1 MYKCEEVLPYGN
13 QGEKKR
19 QQVENMFDS
28 ISGAYDKM
36 NRMMTLSRDIEWR
49 RKAIDSLKDFDPK
62 KILDIATGTGDFA
75 IESCNRLAPDSVMGV
90 DISEKMMEV
99 GKEKVAKLGL
109 QDKISFRY
117 GDSLSLEFGDAS
129 FDAVTIAFGVRNFQ
143 NLEVGLKEMS
153 RVLRPG
159 GRLVILEM
167 SEPYKIFKP
176 FYWLYAKVVIPFIG
190 RMMSKND
197 SAYGYLPAS
206 ISVFPHGKPMFE
218 LLEKVG
224 MTDVKRRRF
233 TFGVCS
239 LYLATKK

>member
-1 MYKCEEVLPYGN
+1 
-13 QGEKKR
+13 
-19 QQVENMFDS
+19 MFDS

-36 NRMMTLSRDIEWR
+36 NRVMTLSLDIRWR
-49 RKAIDSLKDFDPK
+49 RKAIDSLKEFDPK

-75 IESCNRLAPDSVMGV
+75 IESCNRLAPETVTGV

-109 QDKISFRY
+109 QDKISFQL
-117 GDSLSLEFGDAS
+117 GDSLNLEFADAS
-129 FDAVTIAFGVRNFQ
+129 YDAVTIAFGVRNFQ
-143 NLEVGLKEMS
+143 NLELGLSEMS
-153 RVLRPG
+153 RVLRPD

-176 FYWLYAKVVIPFIG
+176 FYWLYAKVMIPFIG
-190 RMMSKND
+190 KLMSKND
-197 SAYGYLPAS
+197 SAYSYLPAS

-224 MTDVKRRRF
+224 FTDVKRRRF

-239 LYLATKK
+239 LYLAKKK

>member
-90 DISEKMMEV
+90 DIMMNCPLPSSAV
-99 GKEKVAKLGL
+99 FHPKKAASGRTGACGM
-109 QDKISFRY
+109 
-117 GDSLSLEFGDAS
+117 DS
-129 FDAVTIAFGVRNFQ
+129 
-143 NLEVGLKEMS
+143 
-153 RVLRPG
+153 
-159 GRLVILEM
+159 
-167 SEPYKIFKP
+167 
-176 FYWLYAKVVIPFIG
+176 
-190 RMMSKND
+190 
-197 SAYGYLPAS
+197 SAAPAS
-206 ISVFPHGKPMFE
+206 TVSSVVPSSVWK
-218 LLEKVG
+218 
-224 MTDVKRRRF
+224 F
-233 TFGVCS
+233 T
-239 LYLATKK
+239 L